1 MKSFKFPKHQ
11 LYKEYD
17 PKNQPMTDQYNEL
30 SAAAAEGK
38 DIWFKV
44 NSGSRTGSIGKLLA
58 PEEVFPKLDARYYY
72 MIEIGGDRNP
82 KVTVD
87 FGSKQI
93 EMGLK
98 ILTDLEFLLDY
109 EGDYVTKFTK
119 GIAAAKPTE
128 VKNPDLL
135 GNNIKVGDWV
145 IYQSKTRYAANT
157 VGLGKLNRISNA
169 GNAWVMSVGKN
180 GEEREVQTLGCNAL
194 IKIQM
199 TDELLAT
206 YVLCGT
212 LFGLKTKLTIDLD
225 VDEDGNIQEA

>member
-1 MKSFKFPKHQ
+1 MKSFKFPKYQ
-11 LYKEYD
+11 LSREYD
-17 PKNQPMTDQYNEL
+17 VNNQPMTDQYNEL
-30 SAAAAEGK
+30 SEAAAEGK

-58 PEEVFPKLDARYYY
+58 PEEVFPPLSKRYYY
-72 MIEIGGDRNP
+72 MIEIGNGRNP

-87 FGSKQI
+87 FGGKEI

-98 ILTDLEFLLDY
+98 ILNDLEFILDY

-128 VKNPDLL
+128 VKTPDLL

-145 IYQSKTRYAANT
+145 IYQLKSRYALNT

-169 GNAWVMSVGKN
+169 GNAWVMAVGKN
-180 GEEREVQTLGCNAL
+180 GDEKEVQTLGTNSL
-194 IKIQM
+194 IKIEM

-206 YVLCGT
+206 YVLCGS

-225 VDEDGNIQEA
+225 IGEDGNYQEA